1 MGGQCEA
8 RKRIELM
15 VTEENLTLGGE
26 RTIEYT
32 GIKLSSFIPGYYIML
47 LTNGT
52 PINLIKNH

>member
-1 MGGQCEA
+1 MGGQCKG
-8 RKRIELM
+8 RKRIKLM

-52 PINLIKNH
+52 PIHLIKNH